1 MYIGIV
7 VLLVLGYFARYLS
20 VKSICW
26 IVGVLT
32 AISLF
37 YDFGVHGNQ
46 LQPYIILTLCGG
58 LLYLVWLSLVSYFQ
72 DTIATF
78 LVVLIGGDVLIG
90 YLMNQLA
97 TGLHI

>member
-46 LQPYIILTLCGG
+46 LQPHIILTLCGG